1 MKNTDAVFVRRGMG
15 AKDTGWVDEFLV
27 RIYHRFHRNLDYD
40 DVEHFYCKKLKKKNQ
55 KTRENEKKR
64 RNCSRSVLG
73 LVPFFPW
80 ASYVALPSGR
90 RAQRQP
96 PALSNPVVIKMVGK
110 LNSLCFIFS
119 IRRRHTW
126 LIRNAEK

>member
-15 AKDTGWVDEFLV
+15 AKDTGWVNEFLV
-27 RIYHRFHRNLDYD
+27 GICYRFRRNLAYD
-40 DVEHFYCKKLKKKNQ
+40 DVNQFDGKKFKKKIEKHT
-55 KTRENEKKR
+55 KTSKIR
-64 RNCSRSVLG
+64 RYCSRSFRG

-96 PALSNPVVIKMVGK
+96 PALFESSGNQNG
-110 LNSLCFIFS
+110 
-119 IRRRHTW
+119 R
-126 LIRNAEK
+126 